1 MVFQLAQD
9 AVALGVAVKILEV
22 GHFLV
27 VQSGKGCATA
37 VLAEPLADGSLPR
50 MAKRRIADVM
60 SEARRLNDG
69 TELIF
74 VDVFGEVFLDEV
86 ENRNREASAHA
97 RDFDAVR
104 EAAVHV
110 VVHRE
115 GMYLSL
121 AAQAAKSG
129 RKDDTV
135 VIAMV
140 IGAVRVAIGRMAVSR
155 RRQKSFPVE
164 HAINIANCLTTWF
177 LPDTR
182 E

>member
-1 MVFQLAQD
+1 M
-9 AVALGVAVKILEV
+9 
-22 GHFLV
+22 
-27 VQSGKGCATA
+27 
-37 VLAEPLADGSLPR
+37 P
-50 MAKRRIADVM
+50 KRRVAYVVRQA
-60 SEARRLNDG
+60 SRLHDG
-69 TELIF
+69 AELVLVNVLGQIL
-74 VDVFGEVFLDEV
+74 LDQV
-86 ENRNREASAHA
+86 ENGDSKASAHA

-129 RKDDTV
+129 RKDNAV

-140 IGAVRVAIGRMAVSR
+140 IRAVRVAIGRMAVSR

-164 HAINIANCLTTWF
+164 HAVNIANCLTTWF

>member
-1 MVFQLAQD
+1 M
-9 AVALGVAVKILEV
+9 EY
-22 GHFLV
+22 
-27 VQSGKGCATA
+27 S
-37 VLAEPLADGSLPR
+37 
-50 MAKRRIADVM
+50 
-60 SEARRLNDG
+60 
-69 TELIF
+69 
-74 VDVFGEVFLDEV
+74 
-86 ENRNREASAHA
+86 NRKASTHA

-115 GMYLSL
+115 GVHLGL

-129 RKDDTV
+129 RKDNAV
-135 VIAMV
+135 VIAMI

-164 HAINIANCLTTWF
+164 HAVNIANCLTTWF

-182 E
+182 EQFCH